1 MKFDCLIWY
10 SKLALPTEDNDFVS
24 NFLEQGLKIKHV
36 VEPLRTNSGWGSS
49 SYTLN

>member
-24 NFLEQGLKIKHV
+24 NFLEQGLKIIDDEIKSK
-36 VEPLRTNSGWGSS
+36 SGNR
-49 SYTLN
+49 YELNTISIK